1 MYKPIIARKR
11 RYDNDYYKKEFKDT
25 VKEIIVNGINNTQ
38 QENITEEE
46 NTKADKELATMLTDY
61 FEKVIRNIFCGENW
75 TYSKD
80 ELATVSA
87 SVLNDRLS
95 DNPEPL
101 VFMENLACV
110 ASTGLLVNML
120 EEKMQKEEP
129 QEKEFDVE
137 EILKEAKE
145 CE

>member
-1 MYKPIIARKR
+1 MIIT
-11 RYDNDYYKKEFKDT
+11 KKEFKDT

-38 QENITEEE
+38 PENMTEEE
-46 NTKADKELATMLTDY
+46 KTKADKELTTMLTDY
-61 FEKVIRNIFCGENW
+61 FEKVIRNIFCVENW

-80 ELATVSA
+80 ELANVSG
-87 SVLNDRLS
+87 SVLNDRVS

-110 ASTGLLVNML
+110 ASTGLLINML
-120 EEKMQKEEP
+120 EEKMQEEEP

-137 EILKEAKE
+137 EILKEAKG

>member
-1 MYKPIIARKR
+1 MNIT
-11 RYDNDYYKKEFKDT
+11 KKEFKDA

-38 QENITEEE
+38 QENVTEEE
-46 NTKADKELATMLTDY
+46 NAKADKELTTMLTDY

-80 ELATVSA
+80 ELASVSCSA
-87 SVLNDRLS
+87 LNDRFS
-95 DNPEPL
+95 DNQEPL

-110 ASTGLLVNML
+110 ASTRLLINML
-120 EEKMQKEEP
+120 EEKMQEEEP

-137 EILKEAKE
+137 EILKETRSEQK
-145 CE
+145 

>member
-1 MYKPIIARKR
+1 MIIT
-11 RYDNDYYKKEFKDT
+11 KKEFKDT
-25 VKEIIVNGINNTQ
+25 VKEIIVNVINNTQ
-38 QENITEEE
+38 PENMTEEE
-46 NTKADKELATMLTDY
+46 KTKADKELTTMLTDY

-80 ELATVSA
+80 ELANVSG
-87 SVLNDRLS
+87 SVLNDRVS

-101 VFMENLACV
+101 VFMENLACI
-110 ASTGLLVNML
+110 ASTASLINIL
-120 EEKMQKEEP
+120 EEKRQEEEP

-137 EILKEAKE
+137 EILKEAKG

>member
-1 MYKPIIARKR
+1 MIIT
-11 RYDNDYYKKEFKDT
+11 KKEFKDA
-25 VKEIIVNGINNTQ
+25 VKNIIVDGINNTR
-38 QENITEEE
+38 QENVTEEKNAE
-46 NTKADKELATMLTDY
+46 ADKKVATVLTDY
-61 FEKVIRNIFCGENW
+61 YEKVIRNIFCGDCW

-80 ELATVSA
+80 ELANVSGL
-87 SVLNDRLS
+87 VLNDRFS

-137 EILKEAKE
+137 KILKEAKG

>member
-1 MYKPIIARKR
+1 MIIT
-11 RYDNDYYKKEFKDT
+11 KKEFKDA
-25 VKEIIVNGINNTQ
+25 VKNIIVDRINNTQ
-38 QENITEEE
+38 PENMTEEE
-46 NTKADKELATMLTDY
+46 KTKADKELTTMLTDY
-61 FEKVIRNIFCGENW
+61 FEKVIRNIFRGEKW
-75 TYSKD
+75 TYSED
-80 ELATVSA
+80 ELANVSGL
-87 SVLNDRLS
+87 VLNDRFS

-120 EEKMQKEEP
+120 EEKMQEEEP

-137 EILKEAKE
+137 EILKEAKG

>member
-1 MYKPIIARKR
+1 MIIT
-11 RYDNDYYKKEFKDT
+11 KKEFKDT
-25 VKEIIVNGINNTQ
+25 VKNIIVDGINNTR

-80 ELATVSA
+80 ELATVSG
-87 SVLNDRLS
+87 SVLNDRFS

-101 VFMENLACV
+101 VFMENCACI
-110 ASTGLLVNML
+110 ASTGLLINIL
-120 EEKMQKEEP
+120 EEKMQEEEP

-137 EILKEAKE
+137 EILKEAGSEQK
-145 CE
+145 

>member
-1 MYKPIIARKR
+1 MIIT
-11 RYDNDYYKKEFKDT
+11 KKEFNDA

-38 QENITEEE
+38 PENMTEEE
-46 NTKADKELATMLTDY
+46 KTKADKELTTMLTDY

-80 ELATVSA
+80 ELANVSG
-87 SVLNDRLS
+87 SVLNDRVS

-110 ASTGLLVNML
+110 ATTRVLINIL
-120 EEKMQKEEP
+120 EEKMQEEEP

-137 EILKEAKE
+137 EILKEAKG

>member
-1 MYKPIIARKR
+1 MIITKT
-11 RYDNDYYKKEFKDT
+11 EFKDT
-25 VKEIIVNGINNTQ
+25 VKEIIVNGISNTQ
-38 QENITEEE
+38 PENMTEEE
-46 NTKADKELATMLTDY
+46 NTKSDKELTIMLTDY

-80 ELATVSA
+80 ELATVSG
-87 SVLNDRLS
+87 SVLNDRFS

-101 VFMENLACV
+101 VLMENFACI
-110 ASTGLLVNML
+110 ASTGRLIKML
-120 EEKMQKEEP
+120 EEKMQEEEP

-137 EILKEAKE
+137 EILKEAKG

>member
-1 MYKPIIARKR
+1 MIIT
-11 RYDNDYYKKEFKDT
+11 KKEFKDT

-38 QENITEEE
+38 PENMTEEE
-46 NTKADKELATMLTDY
+46 KTKADKELTTMFKDY

-80 ELATVSA
+80 ELASVSG
-87 SVLNDRLS
+87 SVLNDRVS

-101 VFMENLACV
+101 VFMENLACA
-110 ASTGLLVNML
+110 ASTGLLINML
-120 EEKMQKEEP
+120 EEKMQEEEP

-137 EILKEAKE
+137 EILKEAKG

>member
-1 MYKPIIARKR
+1 MIIT
-11 RYDNDYYKKEFKDT
+11 KKEFKDA
-25 VKEIIVNGINNTQ
+25 VKEIIVNGINNTK

-46 NTKADKELATMLTDY
+46 NTKADKKLTTMLTDY
-61 FEKVIRNIFCGENW
+61 YEKVIRNIFCGDCW

-80 ELATVSA
+80 ELANVSG
-87 SVLNDRLS
+87 SVLNDRFS

-120 EEKMQKEEP
+120 EEKMQEEEP

>member
-1 MYKPIIARKR
+1 MIIT
-11 RYDNDYYKKEFKDT
+11 KKEFKDT

-38 QENITEEE
+38 PENMTEEE
-46 NTKADKELATMLTDY
+46 NTKADKELTTMLTDY

-80 ELATVSA
+80 ELVNVSG
-87 SVLNDRLS
+87 SVLNDRFS

-101 VFMENLACV
+101 AFMENLACV
-110 ASTGLLVNML
+110 ASTRLLVNML

-137 EILKEAKE
+137 KILKEAKG